1 MANKPQNIFGLSH
14 NKIIAKLSPVPY
26 TCLHMKYYF
35 SSKYAVLEMILWN
48 MYLKNCSYKAAAM
61 SIDLMLIYI
70 LKYFIYFS
78 I

>member
-1 MANKPQNIFGLSH
+1 
-14 NKIIAKLSPVPY
+14 
-26 TCLHMKYYF
+26 MKYYF